1 MNIASF
7 KIRISFPEE
16 KIKEPIIY
24 KIGHE
29 FKVVTNIR
37 RADVREKTGW
47 VELELTGDAAEIDKA
62 VASLKTKGVK
72 VEPIERNIIE

>member
-1 MNIASF
+1 MAHF
-7 KIRISFPEE
+7 KIRISFPED
-16 KIKEPIIY
+16 KIKEPLIY
-24 KIGHE
+24 QIGHE

-47 VELELTGDAAEIDKA
+47 VELELTGETAEIEKS
-62 VASLKTKGVK
+62 VESLKAKGVR

>member
-1 MNIASF
+1 MASF
-7 KIRISFPEE
+7 KIRLNFPEE

-29 FKVVTNIR
+29 FKVITNIR
-37 RADVREKTGW
+37 KADVQEKTGW
-47 VELELTGDAAEIDKA
+47 VELELTGEAAEIEKA
-62 VASLKTKGVK
+62 VESLKVKGVK

>member
-1 MNIASF
+1 MANF
-7 KIRISFPEE
+7 KIRLSFPEE

-24 KIGHE
+24 QIGHE

-37 RADVREKTGW
+37 RADVREKRGW
-47 VELELTGDAAEIDKA
+47 VELELTGEASEIDKA
-62 VASLKTKGVK
+62 IDSLKTKGVK

>member
-1 MNIASF
+1 MASF
-7 KIRISFPEE
+7 KVRLSFPED

-24 KIGHE
+24 QIGHE
-29 FKVVTNIR
+29 FKVITNIR

-47 VELELTGDAAEIDKA
+47 VELELTGDATEIERA
-62 VASLKTKGVK
+62 VESLKVKGVK

>member
-1 MNIASF
+1 MSHY

-24 KIGHE
+24 QIGQE
-29 FKVVTNIR
+29 FKVVTNVR

-47 VELELTGDAAEIDKA
+47 VELELEGDSTEIEKA
-62 VASLKTKGVK
+62 VGSLRSKGVK

>member
-1 MNIASF
+1 MASF
-7 KIRISFPEE
+7 KIRISFPED

-24 KIGHE
+24 QIGHE
-29 FKVVTNIR
+29 FKVVTNVR

-47 VELELTGDAAEIDKA
+47 VELELTGDSAEIEHA
-62 VASLKTKGVK
+62 VESLKTKGVI

>member
-1 MNIASF
+1 MASF
-7 KIRISFPEE
+7 KIRLSFPEE

-24 KIGHE
+24 NIGHE

-47 VELELTGDAAEIDKA
+47 VELELTGDPAEIDSA
-62 VASLKTKGVK
+62 VKSLKLKGVK

>member
-1 MNIASF
+1 MASF
-7 KIRISFPEE
+7 KIRLSFPED

-24 KIGHE
+24 QIGHE
-29 FKVVTNIR
+29 FNVVTNIR

-47 VELELTGDAAEIDKA
+47 VELELTGEASEIEKA
-62 VASLKTKGVK
+62 VESLKARDIK

>member
-1 MNIASF
+1 MASF

-47 VELELTGDAAEIDKA
+47 VELELNGDAAEIDKA

>member
-1 MNIASF
+1 MASY

-29 FKVVTNIR
+29 FKVVTNVR

-47 VELELTGDAAEIDKA
+47 VELELTGDAAEIERA

>member
-1 MNIASF
+1 MASF

-24 KIGHE
+24 NIGHE
-29 FKVVTNIR
+29 FKVVTNVR

-47 VELELTGDAAEIDKA
+47 VELELNGDAAEIDKA

>member
-1 MNIASF
+1 MASY
-7 KIRISFPEE
+7 KIRISFPED

-29 FKVVTNIR
+29 FKVVTNVR

-47 VELELTGDAAEIDKA
+47 VELELTGDAAEIEKA

>member
-1 MNIASF
+1 MASF

-47 VELELTGDAAEIDKA
+47 VELELNGEPAEIEKA

>member
-1 MNIASF
+1 MASF

-24 KIGHE
+24 NIGHE
-29 FKVVTNIR
+29 FKVVTNVR

-47 VELELTGDAAEIDKA
+47 VELELNGDAAEIEKA
-62 VASLKTKGVK
+62 VASLKAKGVK

>member
-1 MNIASF
+1 MASF

-47 VELELTGDAAEIDKA
+47 VELELNGDAAEIEKA

>member
-1 MNIASF
+1 MASF
-7 KIRISFPEE
+7 KIRLSFPEE

-24 KIGHE
+24 NIGHE

-37 RADVREKTGW
+37 KADVQEKTGW
-47 VELELTGDAAEIDKA
+47 VELELTGDPAEIDKA
-62 VASLKTKGVK
+62 VKSLKLKGVK

>member
-1 MNIASF
+1 MAGF
-7 KIRISFPEE
+7 KVRLSFPED

-24 KIGHE
+24 QIGHE

-47 VELELTGDAAEIDKA
+47 VELELTGEATEIERA
-62 VASLKTKGVK
+62 VESLKMKGVK

>member
-1 MNIASF
+1 MANF
-7 KIRISFPEE
+7 KIRISFPED
-16 KIKEPIIY
+16 KIKEPLIY
-24 KIGHE
+24 QIGHE

-47 VELELTGDAAEIDKA
+47 VELELTGEAAEIEKA
-62 VASLKTKGVK
+62 VESLKAKGVK

>member
-1 MNIASF
+1 MMAHF
-7 KIRISFPEE
+7 KIRISFPED
-16 KIKEPIIY
+16 KIKEPLIY
-24 KIGHE
+24 QIGHE
-29 FKVVTNIR
+29 FKVVTNVR

-47 VELELTGDAAEIDKA
+47 VELELTGDAAEIEKA

>member
-1 MNIASF
+1 MSHYR
-7 KIRISFPEE
+7 IRISFPED

-24 KIGHE
+24 ELGRE
-29 FKVVTNIR
+29 FKVVTNVR

-47 VELELTGDAAEIDKA
+47 VELELEGDSAEIEKA
-62 VASLKTKGVK
+62 VESLRAKGVK

>member
-1 MNIASF
+1 MSHYR
-7 KIRISFPEE
+7 IRISFPED

-24 KIGHE
+24 QIGHE
-29 FKVVTNIR
+29 FKIITNVR

-47 VELELTGDAAEIDKA
+47 VELELEGESAEIEKA
-62 VASLKTKGVK
+62 VESLRAKGVK

>member
-1 MNIASF
+1 MASF

-47 VELELTGDAAEIDKA
+47 VELELNGDPAEIEKA
-62 VASLKTKGVK
+62 VASLKAKGVK

>member
-1 MNIASF
+1 MASF

-47 VELELTGDAAEIDKA
+47 VELELNGDAAEIDKA
-62 VASLKTKGVK
+62 VASLKAKGVK
-72 VEPIERNIIE
+72 VEPIERNII

>member
-1 MNIASF
+1 MAHF
-7 KIRISFPEE
+7 KIRISFPED
-16 KIKEPIIY
+16 KIKEPLIY
-24 KIGHE
+24 QIGHE

-47 VELELTGDAAEIDKA
+47 VELELTGEAAEIEKS
-62 VASLKTKGVK
+62 VESLKAKGVK

>member
-1 MNIASF
+1 MAHF
-7 KIRISFPEE
+7 KIRISFPED
-16 KIKEPIIY
+16 KIKEPLIY
-24 KIGHE
+24 QIGHE

-47 VELELTGDAAEIDKA
+47 VELELTGEAAEIEKA
-62 VASLKTKGVK
+62 VESLKAKGVR

>member
-1 MNIASF
+1 MASF

-24 KIGHE
+24 NIGHE
-29 FKVVTNIR
+29 FKVVTNVR

-47 VELELTGDAAEIDKA
+47 VELELTGDAAEIEKA

>member
-1 MNIASF
+1 MASF
-7 KIRISFPEE
+7 KIRLSFPED

-24 KIGHE
+24 QIDDE

-47 VELELTGDAAEIDKA
+47 VELELTGDASEIEKA
-62 VASLKTKGVK
+62 VESLKLKGVK